1 MSEGERRIADTKG
14 RFAQVV
20 KNGHRLDDAD
30 WTAGRILLSNK
41 RLVLAA
47 GEGKRTIPL
56 ARIEELDDRHDVN
69 QAVAG
74 RTEYTSLRCG
84 EDVLLVAAADHEAFE
99 TDLYTALLDR
109 EFVFARHPAVMGGVV
124 QDTDWEKARVTDED
138 EAVGLATESGTFV
151 EIDLAD
157 VGAVEEGTRTVEEE
171 SRAVV
176 EVEHTVEE
184 VSVQTYLSGT
194 DRHRSFLAS
203 LFRSGAE
210 ANAADIDLSEKD
222 KEVLMALYSG
232 VSPFEIPEFTG
243 LDVDTVEETFEE
255 LVELDVLEEI
265 RLRRE
270 VALTTRGRNV
280 ASEAIND
287 R

>member
-41 RLVLAA
+41 RLVLAS
-47 GEGKRTIPL
+47 GDGKRTIPL
-56 ARIEELDDRHDVN
+56 ARIDSLDGRHDVN
-69 QAVAG
+69 QSVAG
-74 RTEYTSLRCG
+74 LTEYTSLRCG
-84 EDVLLVAAADHEAFE
+84 EDVLLVAAAEHEAFE

-109 EFVFARHPAVMGGVV
+109 EFVFARHPAVKGGVV
-124 QDTDWEKARVTDED
+124 QDTDWEKARVTVES
-138 EAVGLATESGTFV
+138 EAVGVATEGGSFV
-151 EIDLAD
+151 EVDLGD
-157 VGAVEEGTRTVEEE
+157 VGSVEEATRTVDGE

-176 EVEHTVEE
+176 EVEHTVEG
-184 VSVQTYLSGT
+184 VSVQTYLSGS
-194 DRHRSFLAS
+194 DRHRSFLSS
-203 LFRSGAE
+203 LFRAGAE
-210 ANAADIDLSEKD
+210 ANAADLDLSEKD

-243 LDVDTVEETFEE
+243 LEVDTVEETFEE

-265 RLRRE
+265 RMRRE